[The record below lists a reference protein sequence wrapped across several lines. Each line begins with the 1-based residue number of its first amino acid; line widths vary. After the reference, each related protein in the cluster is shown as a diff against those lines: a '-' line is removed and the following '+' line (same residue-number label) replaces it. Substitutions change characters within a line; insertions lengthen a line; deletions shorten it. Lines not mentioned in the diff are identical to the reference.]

1 MEITIYLNDD
11 QADTL
16 RSGRDLDIKS
26 VLMDLVMPEFESVDP
41 IGQCQDCLREFD
53 KDELSLEG
61 EYMLCGDCR

>member
-41 IGQCQDCLREFD
+41 IGQCQDCVGLGD
-53 KDELSLEG
+53 VNTTPILASCGSL
-61 EYMLCGDCR
+61 YM